1 MILRFIRIEI
11 DNLANQETT
20 YSDHF
25 GNDGDDTEHTGIP
38 EIEQPAVIQTSDLL
52 GQKNPISVD
61 VVFIGFYATRVSDA
75 LLKISNVNY
84 TSKVQVYNST
94 NSRDVL
100 AEFAK
105 IHWKFNGTCTAGD

>member
-1 MILRFIRIEI
+1 MILRFILLETE
-11 DNLANQETT
+11 NLANQET
-20 YSDHF
+20 YPDHF
-25 GNDGDDTEHTGIP
+25 GNEGDDTEHTGIP

-52 GQKNPISVD
+52 GQKNPIRVD
-61 VVFIGFYATRVSDA
+61 VVFIGIYAKRVEDA
-75 LLKISNVNY
+75 LFSISRVNY
-84 TSKVQVYNST
+84 TSEVQVYNST